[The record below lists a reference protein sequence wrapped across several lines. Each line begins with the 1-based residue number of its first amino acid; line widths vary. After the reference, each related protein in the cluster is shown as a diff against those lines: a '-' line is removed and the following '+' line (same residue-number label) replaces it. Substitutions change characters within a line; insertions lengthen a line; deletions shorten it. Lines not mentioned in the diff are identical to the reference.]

1 MGCDKGS
8 YRSLSLEHFTETT
21 PLQTLRNLTK
31 RTVNQD
37 ELKFNLLRQIAENPD
52 SSQRELAV
60 ELGVSLGSVNYCLKA
75 LIDVGLVKMG
85 NFARSQDK
93 RNYAYM
99 LTPKGVAE
107 KTALTLRFLKRK
119 QSEYESLQL
128 EIDILQSELRESS
141 AK

>member
-1 MGCDKGS
+1 MNK
-8 YRSLSLEHFTETT
+8 
-21 PLQTLRNLTK
+21 
-31 RTVNQD
+31 D
-37 ELKFNLLRQIAENPD
+37 ELKFSLLRQIAENPD
-52 SSQRELAV
+52 ASQRELAV

-107 KTALTLRFLKRK
+107 KSALTLRFLKRK

-128 EIDILQSELRESS
+128 EIDILQSELRELRT
-141 AK
+141 K